1 MEFLRSILASKDVR
15 SLLIAL
21 ISAVLTAITDA
32 ITQAASGASWGVWLP
47 AIMAAWSVAVANIQ
61 RQVIAW
67 IDPPLKPDVN
77 SPQPAPDRLDVVLGP
92 AEVETLPYLPKPVQS
107 GYDSHKL
114 PILLAFLLFPSVAF
128 ASAPKAV
135 IDGPSSVR
143 VAGQKLVLRAA
154 DTTVATSKGYRW
166 TINPE
171 VKGMEQLTIIDGG
184 KAVMVHTIPGR
195 YVVTL
200 VVAGSPDADGS
211 IEIDSITHDLLIP
224 GEAPCPP
231 PEPTPIPPQPIP
243 PTPPGPVPTPT
254 PLPPV
259 PPVPVPVPI
268 PPVVPPGEFNISPQV
283 AVIVSKIPSP
293 NRVSEAKQLADAA
306 DALAAEIAAGTVT
319 NATVV
324 LTRIGAGIK
333 ALNSPAWVAA
343 APEFAALMQ
352 ATWQAH
358 SKDRLKLTT
367 TGGIVDASGWSTLLR
382 EVAIGAR
389 GVK

>member
-1 MEFLRSILASKDVR
+1 MRDFLRKILASKDVK
-15 SLLIAL
+15 SLLISLTA
-21 ISAVLTAITDA
+21 AVLTACTELIS
-32 ITQAASGASWGVWLP
+32 QAVAGSGFGMYLVPIMGAWGVVVNAIQTRMTDWLNP
-47 AIMAAWSVAVANIQ
+47 
-61 RQVIAW
+61 
-67 IDPPLKPDVN
+67 
-77 SPQPAPDRLDVVLGP
+77 
-92 AEVETLPYLPKPVQS
+92 
-107 GYDSHKL
+107 KL
-114 PILLAFLLFPSVAF
+114 PVIPLLLAMLLFPASVF
-128 ASAPKAV
+128 AASPRAIITGPTTATPGEFLTLDATGSENEPKHFKWS
-135 IDGPSSVR
+135 ISPELKGRKQLLPSDGGGKCV
-143 VAGQKLVLRAA
+143 
-154 DTTVATSKGYRW
+154 VATYPGVYLITLAISNEDGID
-166 TINPE
+166 T
-171 VKGMEQLTIIDGG
+171 LT
-184 KAVMVHTIPGR
+184 
-195 YVVTL
+195 YQ
-200 VVAGSPDADGS
+200 
-211 IEIDSITHDLLIP
+211 ITIP

-231 PEPTPIPPQPIP
+231 PSPVPTPPQPLPI
-243 PTPPGPVPTPT
+243 PPGPVPTPT

-268 PPVVPPGEFNISPQV
+268 PPVVPPGEFNVAPQV

-293 NRVSEAKQLADAA
+293 NRVAEAKQLADAA

-333 ALNSPAWVAA
+333 ALNSPAWVVA
-343 APEFAALMQ
+343 APELAALMQ